1 MTFSSGYSVEIQ
13 VRPSKWRRI
22 LKITQNLPC
31 TYVLTC
37 FRVMSS
43 GHPSK
48 ISIQILYCKS
58 DDEIWV
64 SCSPIYVTVDFN
76 LFTISILF
84 YFRLLAYDCLS
95 LGISFDHLS
104 RERRL
109 YAEISLRT
117 ALLFSR
123 SERSIWGQILAKWR
137 VLIGGNCRKR
147 FSAYRR
153 PLL

>member
-1 MTFSSGYSVEIQ
+1 MAWNPKNHSKSTLYLRSYLFSCNEL
-13 VRPSKWRRI
+13 RPSWQNIYSNIIQQKRRR
-22 LKITQNLPC
+22 NLGFM
-31 TYVLTC
+31 LTFLC
-37 FRVMSS
+37 SS
-43 GHPSK
+43 
-48 ISIQILYCKS
+48 
-58 DDEIWV
+58 
-64 SCSPIYVTVDFN
+64 VDVN

-104 RERRL
+104 QERRL

-153 PLL
+153 PLLLINTIKFNL

>member
-1 MTFSSGYSVEIQ
+1 M
-13 VRPSKWRRI
+13 
-22 LKITQNLPC
+22 L
-31 TYVLTC
+31 TYL
-37 FRVMSS
+37 
-43 GHPSK
+43 
-48 ISIQILYCKS
+48 
-58 DDEIWV
+58 
-64 SCSPIYVTVDFN
+64 CSAVDVN

-153 PLL
+153 PLLWLIQWNSIVYCSHKQLHITANPFRNVSSAQLEIFIKNMEHGIKYNGME

>member
-1 MTFSSGYSVEIQ
+1 MAQDPKNHSKSTLHLRSYLFSCNEL
-13 VRPSKWRRI
+13 RPSQQNIYSNIILQKRRR
-22 LKITQNLPC
+22 NLGFML
-31 TYVLTC
+31 TYLY
-37 FRVMSS
+37 SS
-43 GHPSK
+43 
-48 ISIQILYCKS
+48 
-58 DDEIWV
+58 
-64 SCSPIYVTVDFN
+64 VDFN
-76 LFTISILF
+76 LFTISVLF

-137 VLIGGNCRKR
+137 VLIGGNYRKR